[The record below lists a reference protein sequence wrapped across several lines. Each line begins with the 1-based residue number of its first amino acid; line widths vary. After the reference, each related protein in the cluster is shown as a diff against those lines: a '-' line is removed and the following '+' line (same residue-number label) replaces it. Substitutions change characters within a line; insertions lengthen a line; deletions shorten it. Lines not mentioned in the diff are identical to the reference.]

1 VRDIIAF
8 SARNM
13 KRYNPI
19 NISGY
24 HISEAG
30 ASPLHE
36 AAFTLANLIVYVEEV
51 AKTGL
56 NVDDFAPR
64 LAFFFV
70 SQADFFEEIAKFR
83 ALRRC
88 YAKIMKERFGA
99 KKPESMRLRF
109 HCQTAAASLTK
120 PQYMVNVVRTAMQAL
135 SAVLG
140 GAQSLHTNGYDEAFA
155 IPTEEAM
162 QLALRTQ
169 QVIAE
174 ETNVTQVVDPLGGSY
189 YVEALTNEYEKRIFE
204 ILKEIEAR
212 GGTIKLIEEGWFQKQ
227 IADFAYETALR
238 KQSGDKPVIGVNR
251 YGLEGANEKIEV
263 HPYDPTTAERQIA
276 RTRRVRAERDEKQVQ
291 TLLGK
296 LAEVAGDPDENI
308 MPVTVELVRAGATMG
323 DIVERLKSVW
333 GGYRESPVF

>member
-1 VRDIIAF
+1 
-8 SARNM
+8 
-13 KRYNPI
+13 
-19 NISGY
+19 
-24 HISEAG
+24 
-30 ASPLHE
+30 
-36 AAFTLANLIVYVEEV
+36 
-51 AKTGL
+51 
-56 NVDDFAPR
+56 
-64 LAFFFV
+64 
-70 SQADFFEEIAKFR
+70 
-83 ALRRC
+83 
-88 YAKIMKERFGA
+88 MKERFGA

-189 YVEALTNEYEKRIFE
+189 YVEALTNEYEKRIFA
-204 ILKEIEAR
+204 ILKEVEEL
-212 GGTIKLIEEGWFQKQ
+212 GGTIKLIEEGWFQKH

-238 KQSGDKPVIGVNR
+238 KQSGEKPVLGVNR
-251 YGLEGANEKIEV
+251 YQLEGAHEKIEV

-276 RTRRVRAERDEKQVQ
+276 RTRRVRAERDEARMQA
-291 TLLGK
+291 LLDK
-296 LAEVAGDPDENI
+296 LAGVARNPDENI

-323 DIVERLKSVW
+323 DIVEKLKGVW
-333 GGYRESPVF
+333 GVYRETPVF